1 MPYGPGRTFPRTRL
15 DPDRFFLPVRFRWGV
30 ALLAALHVSPEE
42 HAALFVQFEDLL
54 RDRHNAALAMERLVR
69 EHREYQERSF
79 EVLSSLRPRERAYT
93 VVYPVRV
100 DDAAAHFAHCDARV
114 CDFLDGLLGVLRD
127 RALFPDS
134 ERSRPVDE
142 AQRDPVWLAP
152 ARLLPPRSEHPV
164 RAVSEASSSG
174 NGGDSPTLLEG
185 SGEDSPPCVP
195 RS

>member
-1 MPYGPGRTFPRTRL
+1 MPYGPGRAVSRTHL
-15 DPDRFFLPVRFRWGV
+15 DPDRFFLPVRFRWGA

-42 HAALFVQFEDLL
+42 HAALFVEFEDLL

-93 VVYPVRV
+93 VVQPVRV
-100 DDAAAHFAHCDARV
+100 DAAAAHFARCDALV
-114 CDFLDGLLGVLRD
+114 CEFLDDLLGVLRD
-127 RALFPDS
+127 RAFFPDS
-134 ERSRPVDE
+134 LRSRPVDE
-142 AQRDPVWLAP
+142 ARRDPVWLAP
-152 ARLLPPRSEHPV
+152 ARLRPSGLEQPD

-185 SGEDSPPCVP
+185 SDEDSPPCVP